1 MAKELNET
9 FPGIEAV
16 NDFYTPYY
24 MKEYFPDEVKNA
36 SAPWKQLPPE
46 KRPARLLKD
55 MRQSFTEVINN
66 NENDLFPA
74 ERVRNFI
81 DGMLVALGYT
91 QEGNQPKTRDCLTGF
106 QGSLFLSTIRSM
118 IPMGLRACKFW

>member
-36 SAPWKQLPPE
+36 STPWKQLPPE
-46 KRPARLLKD
+46 ERPARLLKEHAPVVH
-55 MRQSFTEVINN
+55 RSHQQQR
-66 NENDLFPA
+66 
-74 ERVRNFI
+74 ERSV
-81 DGMLVALGYT
+81 
-91 QEGNQPKTRDCLTGF
+91 
-106 QGSLFLSTIRSM
+106 SS
-118 IPMGLRACKFW
+118 

>member
-36 SAPWKQLPPE
+36 STPWKQLPPE
-46 KRPARLLKD
+46 ERPARLLKD

-81 DGMLVALGYT
+81 DDMLAALRLYAGGESS
-91 QEGNQPKTRDCLTGF
+91 QRRGIARPDFREVCSCL
-106 QGSLFLSTIRSM
+106 LS
-118 IPMGLRACKFW
+118 GQ

>member
-36 SAPWKQLPPE
+36 STPWKQLPPE
-46 KRPARLLKD
+46 ERPARLLKD
-55 MRQSFTEVINN
+55 MRQSFTE
-66 NENDLFPA
+66 
-74 ERVRNFI
+74 ER
-81 DGMLVALGYT
+81 
-91 QEGNQPKTRDCLTGF
+91 E
-106 QGSLFLSTIRSM
+106 RSVSS
-118 IPMGLRACKFW
+118 

>member
-36 SAPWKQLPPE
+36 STPWKQLPPE
-46 KRPARLLKD
+46 ERPARLLKD
-55 MRQSFTEVINN
+55 AGGESSQRRGIARPDFREVCS
-66 NENDLFPA
+66 
-74 ERVRNFI
+74 
-81 DGMLVALGYT
+81 
-91 QEGNQPKTRDCLTGF
+91 CL
-106 QGSLFLSTIRSM
+106 LS
-118 IPMGLRACKFW
+118 GQ

>member
-36 SAPWKQLPPE
+36 SAPGNSF
-46 KRPARLLKD
+46 LL
-55 MRQSFTEVINN
+55 
-66 NENDLFPA
+66 
-74 ERVRNFI
+74 RN
-81 DGMLVALGYT
+81 A
-91 QEGNQPKTRDCLTGF
+91 QRDC
-106 QGSLFLSTIRSM
+106 
-118 IPMGLRACKFW
+118 

>member
-46 KRPARLLKD
+46 KRPA
-55 MRQSFTEVINN
+55 
-66 NENDLFPA
+66 
-74 ERVRNFI
+74 
-81 DGMLVALGYT
+81 
-91 QEGNQPKTRDCLTGF
+91 
-106 QGSLFLSTIRSM
+106 
-118 IPMGLRACKFW
+118 